1 MSNEHKQAAQEQQ
14 PVTAPAQQAEQQQPA
29 QQAGPGV
36 KQGKAPQPTQTRC
49 RPPPTAQTD
58 TARKTGAVPIGTSGT
73 LFVVHN

>member
-14 PVTAPAQQAEQQQPA
+14 PVTAPAKQAEQQPA
-29 QQAGPGV
+29 QQAAPGV
-36 KQGKAPQPTQTRC
+36 KQGKAPQPALTLS
-49 RPPPTAQTD
+49 RPAKHD

>member
-14 PVTAPAQQAEQQQPA
+14 PVTAPAQQAEQQPA

-36 KQGKAPQPTQTRC
+36 KQGKAPQPALTLS
-49 RPPPTAQTD
+49 RPATSARQD

>member
-14 PVTAPAQQAEQQQPA
+14 PVTAPAKQTEQQPA

-36 KQGKAPQPTQTRC
+36 KQGKAPQPALTLSRSAASARQ
-49 RPPPTAQTD
+49 D
-58 TARKTGAVPIGTSGT
+58 TARKAGAVPIGTSGT

>member
-1 MSNEHKQAAQEQQ
+1 MSNEHKQATQEQQ
-14 PVTAPAQQAEQQQPA
+14 PVPAPANQA

-36 KQGKAPQPTQTRC
+36 KQGKAPQPALTLS
-49 RPPPTAQTD
+49 RPAASAKQD

>member
-1 MSNEHKQAAQEQQ
+1 MSNEHKQAPQEQQ
-14 PVTAPAQQAEQQQPA
+14 PVTAPAQQAEQQPA

-36 KQGKAPQPTQTRC
+36 KQGKAPALALS
-49 RPPPTAQTD
+49 RPATSARQD

>member
-14 PVTAPAQQAEQQQPA
+14 PVTAPAKQEEQQPA

-36 KQGKAPQPTQTRC
+36 KQGKAPQPALTLS
-49 RPPPTAQTD
+49 RPTTSAKHD

>member
-1 MSNEHKQAAQEQQ
+1 MPNEHKQAAQEQQ
-14 PVTAPAQQAEQQQPA
+14 PVTAPAKQAEQQPA

-36 KQGKAPQPTQTRC
+36 KQGKAPQPALTLS
-49 RPPPTAQTD
+49 RPATSAKHD

>member
-1 MSNEHKQAAQEQQ
+1 MSNEHKQEAQEQQ
-14 PVTAPAQQAEQQQPA
+14 PVTAPAKQAEQQPA

-36 KQGKAPQPTQTRC
+36 KQGKAPQPALTLS
-49 RPPPTAQTD
+49 RPATSAKHD

>member
-14 PVTAPAQQAEQQQPA
+14 PVTAPAKQPA

-36 KQGKAPQPTQTRC
+36 KQGKAPQPALTLSHPATS
-49 RPPPTAQTD
+49 AKHN

>member
-14 PVTAPAQQAEQQQPA
+14 PVTAPA
-29 QQAGPGV
+29 
-36 KQGKAPQPTQTRC
+36 KQGKAPQPALTLS
-49 RPPPTAQTD
+49 RPAAFAKHD

>member
-14 PVTAPAQQAEQQQPA
+14 PVTAPAKQAEQQPA

-36 KQGKAPQPTQTRC
+36 KQGKAPPPARTQS
-49 RPPPTAQTD
+49 RPPAYAKQD

>member
-14 PVTAPAQQAEQQQPA
+14 PVTAPAKQAEQQPA

-36 KQGKAPQPTQTRC
+36 KQGKAPQPALTLS
-49 RPPPTAQTD
+49 RPAASAKQD
-58 TARKTGAVPIGTSGT
+58 TARKTVAVPIGTSGT